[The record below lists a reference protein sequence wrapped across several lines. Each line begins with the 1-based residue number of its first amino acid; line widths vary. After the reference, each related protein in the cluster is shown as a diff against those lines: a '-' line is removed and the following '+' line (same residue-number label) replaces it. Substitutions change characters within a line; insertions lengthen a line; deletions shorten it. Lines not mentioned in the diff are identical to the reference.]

1 MAQLVSEN
9 KKDGWMDGWM
19 MAREEDGGGR
29 RKRVEARLDD
39 ASRLFGRVSQI
50 GQVVQS
56 PTEDASI
63 QISVNWRSAVVYT
76 HEVSLRFWS
85 PSLYSVHGRRN
96 RALKRSTAVPIAMLK
111 LILPRSALM
120 NAESGEG
127 TTSMSNQSRSVYI
140 RKSFDNTPLFT
151 RTYPGVCGC
160 HKVYV

>member
-1 MAQLVSEN
+1 MDLV
-9 KKDGWMDGWM
+9 
-19 MAREEDGGGR
+19 REEDDGGR
-29 RKRVEARLDD
+29 RERVEARLDD

-56 PTEDASI
+56 PTEDASTCRKV

-96 RALKRSTAVPIAMLK
+96 RALKRSTIEPISMLRS
-111 LILPRSALM
+111 ILSRSALV

-127 TTSMSNQSRSVYI
+127 TISTSNQSRSVYV
-140 RKSFDNTPLFT
+140 RQSLDNAPFFT
-151 RTYPGVCGC
+151 ETYLGVCVC
-160 HKVYV
+160 HQIYV

>member
-1 MAQLVSEN
+1 MDLV
-9 KKDGWMDGWM
+9 
-19 MAREEDGGGR
+19 REEDDGGR
-29 RKRVEARLDD
+29 RERVEARLDD

-56 PTEDASI
+56 PTEDASTCRKV
-63 QISVNWRSAVVYT
+63 QISVNRRSAVVYT

-85 PSLYSVHGRRN
+85 PSLYSVTGGRN
-96 RALKRSTAVPIAMLK
+96 RALKRSTTVTIAMLK

-140 RKSFDNTPLFT
+140 RQSFDDSPVFT
-151 RTYPGVCGC
+151 QTYPGVCGC
-160 HKVYV
+160 HQV

>member
-1 MAQLVSEN
+1 MD
-9 KKDGWMDGWM
+9 DGKRRG
-19 MAREEDGGGR
+19 REEEDGGR
-29 RKRVEARLDD
+29 RERVEARLDD

-56 PTEDASI
+56 PTEDASTCRKV

-96 RALKRSTAVPIAMLK
+96 RALKRSTAVTIAMLK
-111 LILPRSALM
+111 SILPRSALM

-140 RKSFDNTPLFT
+140 RQSFDNAPVL
-151 RTYPGVCGC
+151 RQAYPGVCGC
-160 HKVYV
+160 HLDYV

>member
-1 MAQLVSEN
+1 
-9 KKDGWMDGWM
+9 
-19 MAREEDGGGR
+19 MAREEEDGGR
-29 RKRVEARLDD
+29 RERVEARLDD

-50 GQVVQS
+50 GQIFQS
-56 PTEDASI
+56 PTEDASTCRKVPF
-63 QISVNWRSAVVYT
+63 SVNRRSAVVYT

-85 PSLYSVHGRRN
+85 PSLYSVTGRRN
-96 RALKRSTAVPIAMLK
+96 RALKRSTAVPIAILK

-120 NAESGEG
+120 NAESGED

-140 RKSFDNTPLFT
+140 RKSFDDTPLFT